1 MSTPTPLPPLEDLA
15 LPGDGVTLRAVRTGD
30 PHGPLVLLLHGFPE
44 FWYGWRHQLG
54 PLAEAGFRVVA
65 LDQRGYN
72 TSDKPPRIADYSL
85 DRLAADIASAIP
97 ALGEERARVVGHD
110 WGGVVAWWLALR
122 HPGRVE
128 RLAILNA
135 PHPPL
140 MWRALRRSPRQMLRS
155 WYIFMIQVPGLPEW
169 MAPWWNWRAV
179 VRAMQSSSRPGT
191 FTPEDF
197 DRYRSAW
204 SQPGAYHAMLNWY
217 RAALQAR
224 PPEPADLRIRVP
236 TLVLWGARD
245 KFIGRGLAE
254 ASVAQCDDG
263 RLEFIE
269 EATHWVQH
277 EEPERVNRRLIEF
290 LRA

>member
-1 MSTPTPLPPLEDLA
+1 MTTPVSLPPLEDLT
-15 LPGDGVTLRAVRTGD
+15 LPGDGVTLHAVQTGD

-54 PLAEAGFRVVA
+54 PLADAGFRVVA
-65 LDQRGYN
+65 PDQRGYA
-72 TSDKPPRIADYSL
+72 TSDKPPRVADYNL
-85 DRLAADIASAIP
+85 DRLAADIASAIT
-97 ALGEERARVVGHD
+97 ALGAERARVVGHD

-122 HPGRVE
+122 YPERVE
-128 RLAILNA
+128 RLTILNA

-140 MWRALRRSPRQMLRS
+140 MWRSLWRNPRQLVRS
-155 WYIFMIQVPGLPEW
+155 WYIFMMQVPWLPEW
-169 MAPWWNWRAV
+169 TAPWRNWRAV

-197 DRYRSAW
+197 DRYRWAW
-204 SQPGAYHAMLNWY
+204 SRPGAYHAMLNWY
-217 RAALQAR
+217 RAALRAR

-245 KFIGRGLAE
+245 KFIGRELAV
-254 ASVAQCDDG
+254 ASVAQCEDG
-263 RLEFIE
+263 RLEYIE

-290 LRA
+290 LKV